1 VNSRPGTSKSTTL
14 ITLRLSTNAEIPVTS
29 PCSIFIFLRKLED
42 LHDVAV
48 DEAHDRLM
56 KHDLEQEIRRTEQ
69 ETGESGFRQHSWSPP
84 LAKEYDAAIRN
95 APAASPSTVTALT
108 SAAARSGAHTALM
121 KGQAMKSASAKPKWV
136 LNSLSG
142 SSGSTVKT
150 WKAAISARRPKRTG

>member
-1 VNSRPGTSKSTTL
+1 
-14 ITLRLSTNAEIPVTS
+14 
-29 PCSIFIFLRKLED
+29 
-42 LHDVAV
+42 
-48 DEAHDRLM
+48 M

-69 ETGESGFRQHSWSPP
+69 ETGESGFRQHAWSP
-84 LAKEYDAAIRN
+84 LRKEYDAAIRN

-108 SAAARSGAHTALM
+108 SAAAHSGAHTALM

-150 WKAAISARRPKRTG
+150 WKAAISARRPKRTGTSRGTPRRKSR